1 MRRCF
6 YHADLRQNAVFYNFS
21 RLIIYTKKLLNS
33 DWLRKECRS
42 PVTRVQNLQILQ
54 MVSDWLKTQKKSPG
68 TNQILAV
75 LTTILKKMA
84 MVSANKT
91 IIEKLKET
99 LQKPEHVW
107 AKCIENAVLREKY
120 CQ

>member
-1 MRRCF
+1 
-6 YHADLRQNAVFYNFS
+6 
-21 RLIIYTKKLLNS
+21 
-33 DWLRKECRS
+33 
-42 PVTRVQNLQILQ
+42 

-99 LQKPEHVW
+99 LQKPEQV
-107 AKCIENAVLREKY
+107 
-120 CQ
+120 